1 MSEPTAGKR
10 AKKGG
15 VTIAEMVTLLSIPR
29 RTLYDIFDR
38 DKKKLT
44 ENKEIDKEID
54 KEEVLHIEIS
64 EFDKLVLKTMDISLE
79 NKMAQMTIEH
89 NKRLAS
95 IMQAGKNNEGCL

>member
-1 MSEPTAGKR
+1 MKELTAGQR
-10 AKKGG
+10 AKEGA

-29 RTLYDIFDR
+29 RTLYDIFER

-44 ENKEIDKEID
+44 ENKEIDKE
-54 KEEVLHIEIS
+54 EEIHIEKS
-64 EFDKLVLKTMDISLE
+64 EFDKLVLRAMDISLE

>member
-1 MSEPTAGKR
+1 MKELTAGKR
-10 AKKGG
+10 KELTAGLRAKEGG

-38 DKKKLT
+38 DKKK
-44 ENKEIDKEID
+44 
-54 KEEVLHIEIS
+54 
-64 EFDKLVLKTMDISLE
+64 FDELVLRAMVLSFE

>member
-1 MSEPTAGKR
+1 MKELTAGKR
-10 AKKGG
+10 AKEGG

-29 RTLYDIFDR
+29 RTLYDIFER

-44 ENKEIDKEID
+44 ENKEID

-64 EFDKLVLKTMDISLE
+64 EFDKLVLRAMDISLE

>member
-1 MSEPTAGKR
+1 MSELTAGKR

-38 DKKKLT
+38 DKKK
-44 ENKEIDKEID
+44 
-54 KEEVLHIEIS
+54 
-64 EFDKLVLKTMDISLE
+64 FDELVLRAMVLSFE

>member
-1 MSEPTAGKR
+1 MSELTAGKR
-10 AKKGG
+10 AKEGG

-29 RTLYDIFDR
+29 RTLYDIFER

-44 ENKEIDKEID
+44 ENKEID

-64 EFDKLVLKTMDISLE
+64 EFDKLVLRAMDISLE